1 MMTEVFMMA
10 VPGIR
15 AARRNQGAPNGK
27 NRREGGSTGGHLY
40 ERVGG
45 QTAGQGVY
53 IACLPARAL

>member
-1 MMTEVFMMA
+1 MMA